1 MKEEDLKLKIGDIA
15 KLCNVSNRSLRHYEK
30 INLLVPSIV
39 DEYSHYRYYGK
50 EELMKL
56 WFINRLKDQGF
67 HLLEIKDLFDNGF
80 YISDFHS
87 VETHIRECKEEI
99 ELLQK
104 RLSMLESLWSAY
116 IKREGLADYYI
127 DKLPAINV
135 AYCRI
140 KISNYDDLDK
150 YVNNT
155 FIPEIIRLGCQMPEV
170 FNCFSVEIGQDLE
183 SDEIEIEFCD
193 EVKTI
198 GRDSELIKYKR
209 LPEVPLAICMRVY
222 GVQSKL
228 PDACKYLCEEMITK
242 RGYRVVGSPRFNYV
256 VTFTRESDPE
266 KWLTIIQVPVEKVPE

>member
-1 MKEEDLKLKIGDIA
+1 MKEKDLKLKIGDIA

-39 DEYSHYRYYGK
+39 DEDSHYRYYGK

-80 YISDFHS
+80 YISDFNS
-87 VETHIRECKEEI
+87 VEAHIRECKEEI

-116 IKREGLADYYI
+116 IKREGVADYYI

-150 YVNNT
+150 YVKNT
-155 FIPEIIRLGCQMPEV
+155 FLPEVFSLGCQMPEV
-170 FNCFSVEIGQDLE
+170 FNSFSVEIGQDLE
-183 SDEIEIEFCD
+183 GDEIEIEFCD

-198 GRDSELIKYKR
+198 GCDSELIKYKR

-222 GVQSKL
+222 GVHNKL
-228 PDACKYLCEEMITK
+228 PNACKYLCEELIGK
-242 RGYRVVGSPRFNYV
+242 RGYRIVGSPRFNYV
-256 VTFTRESDPE
+256 LTFMREKDPE
-266 KWLTIIQVPVEKVPE
+266 KWLTIIQVPVEKVSE